1 MFPKNKS
8 MKEATAVILVLQLHA
23 KVIAVHFL

>member
-8 MKEATAVILVLQLHA
+8 CWG
-23 KVIAVHFL
+23 